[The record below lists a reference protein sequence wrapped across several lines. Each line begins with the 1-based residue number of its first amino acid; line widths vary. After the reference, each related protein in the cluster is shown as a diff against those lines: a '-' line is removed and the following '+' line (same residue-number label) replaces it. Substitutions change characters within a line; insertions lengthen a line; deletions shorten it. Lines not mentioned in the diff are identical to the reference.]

1 MIPQSQVQANITLS
15 GAPFHVNHNLYL
27 AMLHLRSPTHP
38 FTLWVDAICI
48 DQADMEERNAQVAM
62 MSFIY
67 TRALKVAAWL
77 GVKEYKNQVD
87 LFRSMSSDW
96 KAGQARQ
103 FAASLVGETK
113 LHYSLEPDKITLARI
128 AECSYWV
135 RLWIVQEAC
144 LPRLLVFVY
153 GSKIWAYEDLHQFEA
168 VKAIRSEPPGPRF
181 SEDVVDDE
189 FGDMLRLFDTRNAK
203 YTDTMMLEYLLEL
216 FAKSRCA
223 ESRDRVYGLLGLA
236 NDTSPFSRVDDY
248 VDSIDEYIN
257 SLDPQQEILPEPQR
271 GMGSFKV
278 DYSRSFYDIWTDV
291 VKFVFFRAK
300 NIQRRYSKQSMNV
313 ESALFDENKAFIRE
327 ERRISVVRTAGI
339 VQQALDQKVEEEAAN
354 LNYAKG
360 SASSYYFFR
369 SLKADEAN
377 KSKQINENPIIRA
390 IGYVSGEILR
400 LGPEYSSLVGSFRAQ
415 QEWVNCWGSYYHKP
429 FDLETLRRMDEQY
442 AAKIMSYEDKVLAR
456 IQEIRSPNTVA
467 WRIAD
472 GSRRPETSH
481 PNYVAE
487 FNNMWDS
494 KQNRTEEPRICLG
507 TGYLIAVVPPG
518 AMVGDIVVRFW
529 NCDAAILMRPMYE
542 RDSQFILVGRADV
555 AEHIDRKATPSF
567 DISAEE
573 GLLGYITPG
582 FDQGDHPAGA
592 VYVDM
597 DLRTLQT
604 ITASISTYRQ
614 QLIIVK

>member
-1 MIPQSQVQANITLS
+1 MPTILESFPYPPLPAGVDAIRILTVEPGDFADPFVCTLTSVPFSSKPKYVALSYTWGPSYPDNAALPLSPKEAIISHQPSKPISEYPKNGPSEASTDHAEAETLPRDKPAVSSMIPQSQVQANITLS

-38 FTLWVDAICI
+38 LTLWVDAICI
-48 DQADMEERNAQVAM
+48 NQADMEERNAQVAM

-257 SLDPQQEILPEPQR
+257 SLDPQQEILLEPQR

-360 SASSYYFFR
+360 SASSYFF
-369 SLKADEAN
+369 SDP
-377 KSKQINENPIIRA
+377 Q
-390 IGYVSGEILR
+390 
-400 LGPEYSSLVGSFRAQ
+400 
-415 QEWVNCWGSYYHKP
+415 
-429 FDLETLRRMDEQY
+429 
-442 AAKIMSYEDKVLAR
+442 
-456 IQEIRSPNTVA
+456 
-467 WRIAD
+467 
-472 GSRRPETSH
+472 
-481 PNYVAE
+481 
-487 FNNMWDS
+487 
-494 KQNRTEEPRICLG
+494 
-507 TGYLIAVVPPG
+507 
-518 AMVGDIVVRFW
+518 
-529 NCDAAILMRPMYE
+529 RPM
-542 RDSQFILVGRADV
+542 RLTNLNR
-555 AEHIDRKATPSF
+555 
-567 DISAEE
+567 
-573 GLLGYITPG
+573 
-582 FDQGDHPAGA
+582 
-592 VYVDM
+592 
-597 DLRTLQT
+597 
-604 ITASISTYRQ
+604 
-614 QLIIVK
+614 

>member
-1 MIPQSQVQANITLS
+1 M
-15 GAPFHVNHNLYL
+15 
-27 AMLHLRSPTHP
+27 
-38 FTLWVDAICI
+38 
-48 DQADMEERNAQVAM
+48 
-62 MSFIY
+62 
-67 TRALKVAAWL
+67 
-77 GVKEYKNQVD
+77 
-87 LFRSMSSDW
+87 
-96 KAGQARQ
+96 
-103 FAASLVGETK
+103 
-113 LHYSLEPDKITLARI
+113 
-128 AECSYWV
+128 
-135 RLWIVQEAC
+135 
-144 LPRLLVFVY
+144 
-153 GSKIWAYEDLHQFEA
+153 
-168 VKAIRSEPPGPRF
+168 
-181 SEDVVDDE
+181 
-189 FGDMLRLFDTRNAK
+189 
-203 YTDTMMLEYLLEL
+203 
-216 FAKSRCA
+216 
-223 ESRDRVYGLLGLA
+223 
-236 NDTSPFSRVDDY
+236 
-248 VDSIDEYIN
+248 
-257 SLDPQQEILPEPQR
+257 
-271 GMGSFKV
+271 
-278 DYSRSFYDIWTDV
+278 
-291 VKFVFFRAK
+291 
-300 NIQRRYSKQSMNV
+300 
-313 ESALFDENKAFIRE
+313 
-327 ERRISVVRTAGI
+327 
-339 VQQALDQKVEEEAAN
+339 
-354 LNYAKG
+354 
-360 SASSYYFFR
+360 
-369 SLKADEAN
+369 
-377 KSKQINENPIIRA
+377 
-390 IGYVSGEILR
+390 SGEILR

-567 DISAEE
+567 DLSAEE

-597 DLRTLQT
+597 DLHTLQT